1 MFFGGKVNKKVVI
14 IGLGEMG
21 GVFARGFLRTGI
33 PVYPVTRTMN
43 VQQAVQAE
51 PNPDLVLVA
60 VAEKD
65 LHATL
70 AAIPNEWKPKLALL
84 QNELLPSDW
93 QQYQLSEPTVISV
106 WFEKKKGQDVKVL
119 IPSPVYGQGSELI
132 KNALNSID
140 IPVRIVLNQQ
150 ELEDELILKNVYI
163 LTTNIAGL
171 VCGGTV
177 EFLWNEN
184 LVLAREVANEV
195 MDIQSWLV
203 GKELNRKKLFAGLVE
218 AINGDLNH
226 QCMGRSAT
234 ARLARAISLANDAK
248 LDVSKIREIAADL
261 S

>member
-1 MFFGGKVNKKVVI
+1 VNKKVVI

-119 IPSPVYGQGSELI
+119 IPSPVYGRGAELI

-140 IPVRIVLNQQ
+140 IPVRVVSSQQ

-177 EFLWNEN
+177 EFLWSEN
-184 LVLAREVANEV
+184 PVLAREVANEV

-203 GKELNRKKLFAGLVE
+203 GKDLNRKKLLAGFVE

-226 QCMGRSAT
+226 QCMGRSAA
-234 ARLARAISLANDAK
+234 ARLARAISLADEAK
-248 LDVSKIREIAADL
+248 LDVTKIREIASGL